1 MSISVDLPIERSHS
15 NPTMQSDPI
24 SSHDSRSTAPLLSGR
39 VKAGLPSS
47 RFLSVDVLAPSI
59 RKFVDENAK
68 ICQPSSIYVCDGS
81 EEENKR
87 LIETLEDKGRLLKLT
102 KYDNW

>member
-1 MSISVDLPIERSHS
+1 ML
-15 NPTMQSDPI
+15 SDPL
-24 SSHDSRSTAPLLSGR
+24 SFHDSRSTAPLLNGR
-39 VKAGLPSS
+39 IKTGLPAS
-47 RFLSVDVLAPSI
+47 RFLSVDVLSPSI

-81 EEENKR
+81 EEENRR
-87 LIETLEDKGRLLKLT
+87 LIEKLEDKGRLTKLT